1 MNKKRIAN
9 KDAADYVAKRVE
21 FDGSNLLARW
31 ESDYGVCTKYVVY
44 SYGYHFPL
52 LVYADD
58 MWFETTSK
66 FSVSTSRQLSQ
77 CRQRLPETR
86 KCDRNALRLVIQHG
100 VCGLALVNN

>member
-1 MNKKRIAN
+1 MKKIAN
-9 KDAADYVAKRVE
+9 RDAADYVAKRVE

-31 ESDYGVCTKYVVY
+31 EGAKYVVY

-58 MWFETTSK
+58 IWFETSSK
-66 FSVSTSRQLSQ
+66 FSVSTSKQLSQ

-86 KCDRNALRLVIQHG
+86 KCGRNTLRLVVQHG
-100 VCGLALVNN
+100 VCGLALTTN

>member
-1 MNKKRIAN
+1 MKRIAN

-31 ESDYGVCTKYVVY
+31 EGAKYVVY

-58 MWFETTSK
+58 IWFETSSK
-66 FSVSTSRQLSQ
+66 FSVSTSKQLSQ

-86 KCDRNALRLVIQHG
+86 KCDRNALRLVVQHG
-100 VCGLALVNN
+100 VCVLALTTN

>member
-31 ESDYGVCTKYVVY
+31 EGAKYVVY

-77 CRQRLPETR
+77 CRRGLPETR
-86 KCDRNALRLVIQHG
+86 KYNRDALRLVIQHG
-100 VCGLALVNN
+100 VCGLTLTTN